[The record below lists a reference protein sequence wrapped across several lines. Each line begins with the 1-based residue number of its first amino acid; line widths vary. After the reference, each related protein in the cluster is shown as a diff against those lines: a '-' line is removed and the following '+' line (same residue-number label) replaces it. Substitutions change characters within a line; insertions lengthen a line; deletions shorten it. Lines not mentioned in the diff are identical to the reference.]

1 MKRLTDAPSPEAAEQ
16 APSVGLSAFLPSPW
30 LSLGIFG
37 GWLLLSRSMSAGQIL
52 LGLLV
57 AVVMPLLMRPL
68 RPTPGPLRRPGTLI
82 RLILRVGRDVVASA
96 IDVAIGVARARRD
109 PPRGTFVVVPLD
121 LRNVHGLAALSMI
134 TAVVPG
140 TLWCELAPD
149 CSTLMI
155 HVFDLEDEAAF
166 IAHFKADYELP
177 LKEIFG

>member
-1 MKRLTDAPSPEAAEQ
+1 MKRTTDVPSPAAPERAPSGGRR
-16 APSVGLSAFLPSPW
+16 SLIPSPW

-37 GWLLLSRSMSAGQIL
+37 GWLLLTRSMGAGQVL

-57 AVVMPLLMRPL
+57 AVAMPLLMAPL
-68 RPTPGPLRRPGTLI
+68 RPRPGPLRRPGTLV
-82 RLILRVGRDVVASA
+82 RLILRVGRDVVRSA
-96 IDVAIGVARARRD
+96 IDVAAGVARSQRT
-109 PPRGTFVVVPLD
+109 PPRGRFVVVPLD

-140 TLWCELAPD
+140 TVWCELAPD
-149 CSTLMI
+149 CSTLMV
-155 HVFDLEDEAAF
+155 HVFDLDDEAAF